1 MAGWLMLDSQAEQ
14 RERLERAIAHME
26 SQRAALG
33 DAVVDVSLAAL
44 QKELHDLEA
53 AGGAEQR
60 KLVTV
65 LFMDTVGSTEMTRE
79 LDPEENLAI
88 MDAAMQ
94 RLTPPVGQF
103 GGRVVR
109 YMGDG
114 FKAVFGLPVAH
125 ENDARMAVRA
135 GLGILEAAQDYA
147 RL

>member
-1 MAGWLMLDSQAEQ
+1 MLDSQAEQ

-79 LDPEENLAI
+79 LDPEENLEI

-94 RLTPPVGQF
+94 RLSPPVEQY
-103 GGRVVR
+103 GGRIVR

>member
-1 MAGWLMLDSQAEQ
+1 
-14 RERLERAIAHME
+14 ME

-33 DAVVDVSLAAL
+33 DAVVDASLAAL

-53 AGGAEQR
+53 AGQAEQR

-65 LFMDTVGSTEMTRE
+65 LFTDTVGSTEMIRD

-88 MDAAMQ
+88 MDTAMQ
-94 RLTPPVGQF
+94 RLSPPVEQH

-114 FKAVFGLPVAH
+114 FKAVFGVP
-125 ENDARMAVRA
+125 A
-135 GLGILEAAQDYA
+135 G
-147 RL
+147 